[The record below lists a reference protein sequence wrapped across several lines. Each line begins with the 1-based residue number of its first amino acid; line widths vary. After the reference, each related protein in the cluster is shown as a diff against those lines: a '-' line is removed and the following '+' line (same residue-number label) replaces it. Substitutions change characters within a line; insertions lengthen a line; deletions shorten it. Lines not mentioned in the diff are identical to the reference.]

1 MEKHKEGPKVL
12 YVVKAAQE
20 LALENSILMAVLKEI
35 VDPLPLPIFSPQCIF
50 QSLPPKLKKKKKQK
64 TTITK
69 KNRVKK

>member
-50 QSLPPKLKKKKKQK
+50 QSLPPKLKKKTKNNNNKKKQS
-64 TTITK
+64 
-69 KNRVKK
+69 